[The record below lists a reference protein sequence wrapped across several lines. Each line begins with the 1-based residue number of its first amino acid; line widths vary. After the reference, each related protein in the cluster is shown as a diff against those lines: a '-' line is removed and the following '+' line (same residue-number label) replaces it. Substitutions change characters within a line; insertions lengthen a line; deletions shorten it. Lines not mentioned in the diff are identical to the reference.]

1 MLLSQTNSM
10 QGYILSGVFALIGV
24 ALGSVLTFLQQ
35 NYIREKQKKDIRE
48 KDAMDARKALYIEI
62 MRVIKSSVF
71 AEANENL
78 SDKNQVVE
86 DVSEFLEAE
95 RNFINENSMYMQLYA
110 SKEVMHL
117 FMTCASLTSDYLHE
131 ILKEDL
137 DEEKVRTLRMAI
149 RLARNDIIRLIKNE
163 IGLSD

>member
-1 MLLSQTNSM
+1 M

-35 NYIREKQKKDIRE
+35 NYIQEKQKKDIRE

-78 SDKNQVVE
+78 SDKNQVVK

-110 SKEVMHL
+110 SKEVMRL